1 MAWNEPGGPQD
12 NDPWGGRKNSERT
25 PPDFDDTL
33 RKMRE
38 RFSGGF
44 FGRGP
49 NPLVIILLVIVA
61 LAAWIV
67 GTGFYIVDA
76 GQRGVV
82 TQFGKFVYETG
93 PGPHLHLP
101 FPIESVEIV
110 NVDEFRTI
118 QTRSQMLTADE
129 NILDIEL
136 AVQYNV
142 SNAQSYLF
150 NVRNPDLTVQQVAES
165 AIREAIGRNKMDYTL
180 YTNRSDVIAQ
190 TRDFLQ
196 ARLDAYKTGLQ
207 VLSVNLQQAQPP
219 EQVQAA
225 FDDAIK
231 AREDKQRFINEA
243 EAYSNEVV
251 PRARGDAQ
259 RLIEEAEAYRAQV
272 VNVSAGEAARFLSL
286 LKEYRNSPQIFRER
300 LYLTSM
306 ESVFANSK
314 NVFVDVQGDST
325 LLLPLSAV
333 DGAVGQAAA
342 NQAASQNNNRVNAS
356 AVPSSSDASSNNLRD
371 PRNLRSREAP

>member
-1 MAWNEPGGPQD
+1 MAWNEPGGPPD
-12 NDPWGGRKNSERT
+12 NDPWGSRKNSNRT
-25 PPDFDDTL
+25 PPDFDETL

-38 RFSGGF
+38 RFSGDF

-49 NPLVIILLVIVA
+49 NPLVIFLIIVIA

-82 TQFGKFVYETG
+82 TQFGRFVYETG

-101 FPIESVEIV
+101 FPIEAVDIV

-136 AVQYNV
+136 AVQYNI
-142 SNAQSYLF
+142 SNAQAYLF

-165 AIREAIGRNKMDYTL
+165 AIREAIGRNRMDYTL

-196 ARLDAYKTGLQ
+196 ARLDDYATGLR

-243 EAYSNEVV
+243 EAYSNDVV

-259 RLIEEAEAYRAQV
+259 RLLEEAEAYRAQV
-272 VNVSAGEAARFLSL
+272 VNISQGETSRFLSL
-286 LKEYRNSPQIFRER
+286 LQEYRNNPEVFRAR

-306 ESVFANSK
+306 ESVFSNSK
-314 NVFVDVQGDST
+314 NVFVDVSSTST

-333 DGAVGQAAA
+333 DNPSAVTQAAA
-342 NQAASQNNNRVNAS
+342 AMQSNRLNS
-356 AVPSSSDASSNNLRD
+356 STIPSSNDASSNNVLRD
-371 PRNLRSREAP
+371 PRNLRAREAP

>member
-12 NDPWGGRKNSERT
+12 NDPWGSRKNSNRT
-25 PPDFDDTL
+25 PPDLDDTL

-44 FGRGP
+44 FSRGP
-49 NPLVIILLVIVA
+49 NPLVIFLIIIVA
-61 LAAWIV
+61 LAAWVV

-82 TQFGKFVYETG
+82 TQFGRFVYEIG

-101 FPIESVEIV
+101 FPIEAVEIV

-136 AVQYNV
+136 AVQYNI
-142 SNAQSYLF
+142 SDAFGFLF

-165 AIREAIGRNKMDYTL
+165 AIREAIGRNNMDYTL

-190 TRDFLQ
+190 TRNILQ
-196 ARLDAYKTGLQ
+196 ARLDDYKTGIA

-243 EAYSNEVV
+243 EAYSNDVV

-272 VNVSAGEAARFLSL
+272 VNVSAGEASRFLSL
-286 LKEYRNSPQIFRER
+286 LQEYRNNPQIFRER

-333 DGAVGQAAA
+333 DSSINQAAA
-342 NQAASQNNNRVNAS
+342 VQNNRVTAS
-356 AVPSSSDASSNNLRD
+356 AVPSSNDNSSNNNGLRD